1 MNITAESYAHAV
13 MLNLK
18 GELVEDSI
26 ASFMEA
32 VEHQLENKDVI
43 DIVLN
48 MEEVP
53 FIDSAAL
60 ECLLDVQDR
69 LAERLGQVKL
79 ANVDENIHKILEIT
93 HLEATFEIYKDI
105 SDAVKAVQ
113 V

>member
-26 ASFMEA
+26 ASFMKV

-53 FIDSAAL
+53 FIDSTVL
-60 ECLLDVQDR
+60 ECLLDLQDR
-69 LAERLGQVKL
+69 LAERLGQVKM
-79 ANVDENIHKILEIT
+79 ANIDENIRKILEIT
-93 HLEATFEIYKDI
+93 RLESTFEVYKDI
-105 SDAVKAVQ
+105 SEAVKAVQ